1 MFSRVADNHIGK
13 IRKTRNHY
21 DTYPYEVDVR
31 DSAAYRSNRT
41 HVGKFISE
49 ISGGTALDLGCGPG
63 NLLPVIARR
72 ANEAVGLDVSRQ
84 SLRSAAQAVTGLPVT
99 LVQGSALNLPFP
111 DESFDWVLATGSLHH
126 TPDARAAFREACR
139 VLRSDGR
146 AFVAVY
152 SAASYYCFLYNT
164 LGWLARGCE
173 RLSLTRLVVNR
184 CLLLPLF
191 ALYLAAG
198 RLIVHRKLAA
208 PSYRQIVNYFA
219 DQMLN
224 PVVTF
229 HNRSEISEWAE
240 SAGVR
245 IALIAFS
252 HGRSLI
258 NFEIRRDTQEIAL

>member
-1 MFSRVADNHIGK
+1 MFSSVADNHVGK
-13 IRKTRNHY
+13 LKKTRQHY

-31 DSAAYRSNRT
+31 DSEAYSSNRT
-41 HVGKFISE
+41 HVGRFISE
-49 ISGGTALDLGCGPG
+49 MSGGSALDLGCGPG

-72 ANEAVGLDVSRQ
+72 ANETVGLDVSRR
-84 SLRSAAQAVTGLPVT
+84 SLRNAAQAVRGLPVT
-99 LVQGSALNLPFP
+99 LVQASALELPFA

-126 TPDARAAFREACR
+126 TPDARAGFREACR
-139 VLRSDGR
+139 VLHSGGR

-152 SAASYYCFLYNT
+152 RAASYYSLLYNT
-164 LGWLARGCE
+164 LGWVARGCDRFGPA
-173 RLSLTRLVVNR
+173 RLIVNR
-184 CLLLPLF
+184 WLLMPLF
-191 ALYLAAG
+191 ALYLVAG
-198 RLIVHRKLAA
+198 RLIVHRRLAV

-229 HNRSEISEWAE
+229 HSMSEVSEWAE

-245 IALIAFS
+245 IGLIAYS

-258 NFEIRRDTQEIAL
+258 NFEIRRDTQEIA